1 MAPTMAR
8 RVVQWAMFAWM
19 LAVLACSGG
28 GAPARPSATR
38 DAGAATPPPGV
49 ALDSQ
54 AEAGPDTG
62 SEGAAMATVLP
73 LMAPEGD
80 QALTAID
87 GLPLL
92 DLDGRSRHAS
102 SYDRTGGNTDWGNAL
117 GMDAA
122 GDAILLDARGP
133 GCVYRVWFTNF
144 AATDRIHVY
153 FDDEPT
159 ARIDMLLGTF
169 FGGQSA
175 PFTAPLVGGDMVSSG
190 GYFSYVPL
198 PFAQSLRITATS
210 SSNTY
215 YYNFDYHSLPPDA
228 AVTSWTGAE
237 DLSTARSVWAAA
249 GVDPK
254 ASEAST
260 VTDDTFDLAPG
271 ASQVLFDGDGP
282 SELTSI
288 EMTVPGFVR
297 TAVVLD
303 SEPDG
308 GAEDAS
314 APLFDPL
321 YALWVSMSW
330 DGESPPSVFAPVS
343 SLFALGNLRP
353 TASGG
358 LMAGVRGDGTL
369 YLYFPMPFAKHAHL
383 ELLNRGAATLER
395 ASVRIG
401 ARPFPYAFDTIGT
414 FAVQYTEGPSVDG
427 ADLTL
432 LDTQGSG
439 KVVGVVLTEARAA
452 CGSQCT
458 IRQYL
463 EGDEHVLIDDARTPV
478 VLGTGT
484 EDFFNGGFYFN
495 RGPFGLATHGNVA
508 HDADSALDATSAYR
522 FFVSDPIAFRDHVR
536 FSLQHGPTDDDVP
549 VQAATLV
556 YYYQQARARL
566 VQTDG
571 FVVGD
576 STGEAAHQYRLTNA
590 TWSGS
595 FTATFEGEFDSQ
607 SLTSTGRSHKGSS
620 FFVLQIDPAN
630 AGVVLRRLLDQATSN
645 QRAEVLVD
653 GAAVGDWLTPG
664 GNAWHAWRED
674 DFTIPASVTAGK
686 SSLSIEI
693 RFVSSDEDWNE
704 FQYEALSQLP

>member
-1 MAPTMAR
+1 MVPAMAR
-8 RVVQWAMFAWM
+8 RVVLWAVLAWM
-19 LAVLACSGG
+19 LAALACGGG
-28 GAPARPSATR
+28 GAPARPVSAP
-38 DAGAATPPPGV
+38 DAATGTPPGDP
-49 ALDSQ
+49 LDSR
-54 AEAGPDTG
+54 AEAGPDSG
-62 SEGAAMATVLP
+62 GGEAASTTILP
-73 LMAPEGD
+73 LVAPEGD
-80 QALTAID
+80 QALTATD

-92 DLDGRSRHAS
+92 ELDGRSRHAS
-102 SYDRTGGNTDWGNAL
+102 SYDRTGGNTDWGNGL

-122 GDAILLDARGP
+122 GDQILLDARGP
-133 GCVYRVWFTNF
+133 GYVYRIWFTHF
-144 AATDRIHVY
+144 ADTDRIHVY

-175 PFTAPLVGGDMVSSG
+175 PFTAPLVAGDLVSSG

-198 PFAQSLRITATS
+198 PFAKSLRITATS
-210 SSNTY
+210 SGDY

-254 ASEAST
+254 PSEANT
-260 VTDDTFDLAPG
+260 TTDETFDLAPG

-288 EMTVPGFVR
+288 EMTLPGFVR
-297 TAVVLD
+297 TASD
-303 SEPDG
+303 SAPDG
-308 GAEDAS
+308 GPGADAS
-314 APLFDPL
+314 PPLVDPL
-321 YALWVSMSW
+321 YGLWVTMSW

-358 LMAGVRGDGTL
+358 LMAGVRSDGTL

-401 ARPFPYAFDTIGT
+401 ARPFPYAFDTVGT

-458 IRQYL
+458 IRLYL
-463 EGDEHVLIDDARTPV
+463 EGNEHVLVDDARTPV

-484 EDFFNGGFYFN
+484 EDFFNGGFYFSQ
-495 RGPFGLATHGNVA
+495 GPFGLPTHGNVA

-536 FSLQHGPTDDDVP
+536 FSLQHGPTDDVA

-556 YYYQQARARL
+556 YYYRQARARL
-566 VQTDG
+566 VQTDE

-620 FFVLQIDPAN
+620 FFVLQIDPTN
-630 AGVVLRRLLDQATSN
+630 VGVVLRRLLDQATSN

-674 DFTIPASVTAGK
+674 DFTIPASVTSGK